1 MSRIELDE
9 VFFDFMAV
17 SERYI
22 PAADQIEM
30 CAELLRELRD
40 KGHDIQVLYG
50 HDEVVDEAFEELD
63 DIFDYEEDEDEE
75 Y

>member
-9 VFFDFMAV
+9 VFFDFMTV
-17 SERYI
+17 SARYV

-30 CAELLRELRD
+30 CVEILRELRD

-50 HDEVVDEAFEELD
+50 HDEVVDEAFDELD
-63 DIFDYEEDEDEE
+63 DSFDYEDEE